1 MGKKYTEAGKNCC
14 LVDLN
19 IEQLKKILFFNPN
32 NKKFVITN
40 FSKELKD
47 YHRFESD
54 VCKICRL
61 VTFSKPLDKPLVNK
75 FKL

>member
-1 MGKKYTEAGKNCC
+1 MGKKYTEAGKDCC

-40 FSKELKD
+40 FSDRLED
-47 YHRFESD
+47 YKRFEAD
-54 VCKICRL
+54 VCPIDRV
-61 VTFSKPLDKPLVNK
+61 VTFSKPLESPFVNEYA
-75 FKL
+75 L